1 VEAAAVEVPVERADT
16 DLSLIAY
23 GDVVAGCTKCALAQS
38 RTQVV
43 FGVGSPSADLMFV
56 GEAPGFHEDKQGIPF
71 VGAAGQLLTK
81 LLAGIGI
88 AREDV
93 YIANVLKCLRYNAM
107 VQLGDGS
114 WRRIGQLVRERYT
127 GTVMSVSS
135 EGELV
140 PRAVTGWHATPLA
153 GRNVFRL
160 TFASAKPNGR
170 GGASIELT
178 GDHPVL
184 TDRGFVAAQDLL
196 TGDRV
201 ATGQGLSELAWDVV
215 CGTLLGDGSINAA
228 SSYLQFGHSARQAEY
243 AAWKASLVRELVPSV
258 MELQVAAVAGG
269 APVYPVVHVRTRAH
283 RSLRTLRRDFYDERK
298 RVPVWLATGLTARM
312 LAVWFMD
319 DGYMRHRANRR
330 PRAEIATNGFDEQD
344 LQVLIIGLERL
355 GLPAKELR
363 GRLFFDS
370 DASRRLSELIAPFV
384 PEPMRYKLDPD
395 VAASTPFD
403 PSLFESGPT
412 RVMFDD
418 VVVEDVTE
426 CPRTDTTFYCI
437 DVDGNHNFVTA
448 GGVVHNCR
456 PPGNRDPLP
465 EEISACEGH
474 LWRQIE
480 LIQPAL
486 VCTLGNFATKLLS
499 GKPNGITQVHGRPQ
513 EVVLGGNAVTLYPIF
528 HPAAALYTPRMLAV
542 LEEDFA
548 RIPDL
553 LGLAALPPEP
563 EELPPAPVEQ
573 PVQLG
578 LF

>member
-1 VEAAAVEVPVERADT
+1 MVEAAAVEVPVERADT

-93 YIANVLKCLRYNAM
+93 YIANVLKC
-107 VQLGDGS
+107 
-114 WRRIGQLVRERYT
+114 
-127 GTVMSVSS
+127 
-135 EGELV
+135 
-140 PRAVTGWHATPLA
+140 
-153 GRNVFRL
+153 
-160 TFASAKPNGR
+160 
-170 GGASIELT
+170 
-178 GDHPVL
+178 
-184 TDRGFVAAQDLL
+184 
-196 TGDRV
+196 
-201 ATGQGLSELAWDVV
+201 
-215 CGTLLGDGSINAA
+215 
-228 SSYLQFGHSARQAEY
+228 
-243 AAWKASLVRELVPSV
+243 
-258 MELQVAAVAGG
+258 
-269 APVYPVVHVRTRAH
+269 
-283 RSLRTLRRDFYDERK
+283 
-298 RVPVWLATGLTARM
+298 
-312 LAVWFMD
+312 
-319 DGYMRHRANRR
+319 
-330 PRAEIATNGFDEQD
+330 
-344 LQVLIIGLERL
+344 
-355 GLPAKELR
+355 
-363 GRLFFDS
+363 
-370 DASRRLSELIAPFV
+370 
-384 PEPMRYKLDPD
+384 
-395 VAASTPFD
+395 
-403 PSLFESGPT
+403 
-412 RVMFDD
+412 
-418 VVVEDVTE
+418 
-426 CPRTDTTFYCI
+426 
-437 DVDGNHNFVTA
+437 
-448 GGVVHNCR
+448 R

-499 GKPNGITQVHGRPQ
+499 GKPNGITQVHGRQQ

-542 LEEDFA
+542 LEEDFG

-563 EELPPAPVEQ
+563 EAPEPAPARAEQ
-573 PVQLG
+573 SVQLG